1 MYRFCNDIFV
11 TEGER
16 WNFLG
21 QHLQLCLSPLSLCKS
36 PATLK
41 HTEQSLLR
49 RLPGLSS
56 LKADLKK
63 PLSCEGQLL
72 PRSSGPPAGAGWAAL
87 PEQAAD
93 AWGTSGPLRHH
104 YPGSA
109 GNRGISPLL
118 QSCARTR
125 SASWNAS
132 GFLFCWKRWQLFLR
146 AIPWLRVD

>member
-56 LKADLKK
+56 LKVDLKK

-72 PRSSGPPAGAGWAAL
+72 PRSSGPPAGAGWAARFRSRQL
-87 PEQAAD
+87 MHGALLGLCGIITLALQ
-93 AWGTSGPLRHH
+93 GTEAFPPSYRVVREPDQHPGMPQDFFSVGSG
-104 YPGSA
+104 GS
-109 GNRGISPLL
+109 S
-118 QSCARTR
+118 
-125 SASWNAS
+125 
-132 GFLFCWKRWQLFLR
+132 F
-146 AIPWLRVD
+146 